1 MQSKAQPAPRVCFTS
16 HPNPCAFKEA
26 SALGLTIRGA
36 LLHTDSHVDET
47 CLIGCPGFVGSTL
60 LQQHE
65 FTRLYHSGNVSEIR
79 GSNCELIV
87 CAAPSAAKWL
97 ANQNPDADRASVETL
112 AEHLSCVRAE
122 SAVLIST
129 IDVYPHPRDVDES
142 ADCSLAPNHAYGR
155 NRLLLETRLREA
167 FPNLHVIRLS
177 GLFGKGLKKNVI
189 FDLINDNC
197 LDLINPNSIFQYY
210 DLSCL
215 WDDLQIIRKHDIP
228 LLNLV
233 AEPLPTSAILDVYFP
248 GKQVG
253 LNAAPKAA
261 YDVQTCHAGIF
272 GRDSRYRFDAG
283 EVLERL
289 GRFINSESGG
299 GRT

>member
-1 MQSKAQPAPRVCFTS
+1 M
-16 HPNPCAFKEA
+16 
-26 SALGLTIRGA
+26 I
-36 LLHTDSHVDET
+36 
-47 CLIGCPGFVGSTL
+47 
-60 LQQHE
+60 
-65 FTRLYHSGNVSEIR
+65 
-79 GSNCELIV
+79 

-97 ANQNPDADRASVETL
+97 ANQNPEADRASVETL
-112 AEHLSCVRAE
+112 AAHLSCVRAE

-129 IDVYPHPRDVDES
+129 IDVYPVPRNVDEDS
-142 ADCSLAPNHAYGR
+142 DCALIPNHAYGT

-197 LDLINPNSIFQYY
+197 LDLINPNSLFQYY

-215 WDDLQIIRKHDIP
+215 WADLQIVLKHDIP

-233 AEPLPTSAILDVYFP
+233 AEPLPTSAILNAYFP

-253 LNAAPKAA
+253 LNASPKAE
-261 YDVQTCHAGIF
+261 YDVQTGHGRIF
-272 GRDSRYRFDAG
+272 GRDSRYRFDAQ

-289 GRFINSESGG
+289 GCFINSESGAR
-299 GRT
+299 RT